1 MPFWSG
7 PKRAPDAIT
16 FDVNDELTL
25 MFIISCANLIAYN
38 LGLEQQL
45 NSEVVKKIAQQI
57 PSKPYIPKTIK
68 FETPEQ
74 QKAREERKEPPP
86 QQPGS
91 EDDEGQLVEI
101 QNLLSSHPQVVG
113 KAKIQ
118 CAEFEKDDDTNFH
131 IAFIHAVSCLKARN
145 YKIHECDH
153 GKTKMIAGKIIPA
166 IATTTAMITGLVG
179 VEMYKFVQGFNTIE
193 KFRNSFINLAL
204 PLFVF
209 SEPDNIK
216 RAKNTPAHSYL
227 CKVTAQQIEVDAV
240 KAIPLGFTIYDKI
253 LIEGSQTLGQLIESL
268 EKKLEVDIYSVLCG
282 KAVLYQSYL
291 ASNEPRLT
299 MKIEDL

>member
-16 FDVNDELTL
+16 FDVNDKLTL
-25 MFIISCANLIAYN
+25 MLIMSCANLIAYN

-131 IAFIHAVSCLKARN
+131 IAFIHAVSCLRARN
-145 YKIHECDH
+145 YKIHECDF

-166 IATTTAMITGLVG
+166 IATTTAMITGVVG

-216 RAKNTPAHSYL
+216 RAKNTPAYSYR
-227 CKVTAQQIEVDAV
+227 CTVTAEQIEVKAV
-240 KAIPLGFTIYDKI
+240 KAIPLGYTIYDKI

-268 EKKLEVDIYSVLCG
+268 EKKLEVDIYSVFCG
-282 KAVLYQSYL
+282 KAMLYQSYL
-291 ASNEPRLT
+291 ASHKPRLT